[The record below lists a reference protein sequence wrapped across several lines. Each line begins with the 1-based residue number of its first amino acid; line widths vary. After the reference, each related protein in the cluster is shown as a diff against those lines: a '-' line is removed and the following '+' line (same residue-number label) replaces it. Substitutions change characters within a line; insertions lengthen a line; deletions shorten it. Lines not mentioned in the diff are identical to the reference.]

1 MLFGAI
7 GDSLPSVPTRFPG
20 GKELGRKPHGWR
32 TGRRPTLESLEGIHA
47 AQKDT
52 TATAGAKKS
61 GNAAGV
67 ASPVARLSASKS
79 NWVGGGGGLNLAR

>member
-1 MLFGAI
+1 MENREETNFRKSRR
-7 GDSLPSVPTRFPG
+7 DS
-20 GKELGRKPHGWR
+20 
-32 TGRRPTLESLEGIHA
+32 A

-79 NWVGGGGGLNLAR
+79 NWDGGGGGLNLAR